1 MKEFD
6 SIRIVDKG
14 GDSLSFEMTGNVA
27 RSPYDTIVFLLRA
40 TSGLIAAS
48 AKDSADPQK
57 VADAFAKLFAKH
69 IAQDIQDERDC
80 RALRGVPRI
89 LRPPDGSHAE
99 EGKPVAVSEA
109 WRDVPGYGGKYQASD
124 MGRIAN
130 TFWRGR
136 RRKNGGRTIMAQFKK
151 KPHGN
156 ARESAKRFVHLTD
169 LEGHRKEVSAAKV
182 VAETFLGPVP
192 PGMAIFHKNGNPADN
207 SVWNLVFRTPEEIGR
222 MTGADSTR
230 RPVLKFSATG
240 ELLECYSSAR
250 QAAKQNYF
258 SYQAIIDRCNGKCK
272 RNILAPDGNYYAWDN
287 TVGVRKAKEDL
298 RALARQEGRL
308 FAPKNWPAT

>member
-1 MKEFD
+1 M
-6 SIRIVDKG
+6 
-14 GDSLSFEMTGNVA
+14 
-27 RSPYDTIVFLLRA
+27 
-40 TSGLIAAS
+40 
-48 AKDSADPQK
+48 
-57 VADAFAKLFAKH
+57 
-69 IAQDIQDERDC
+69 
-80 RALRGVPRI
+80 
-89 LRPPDGSHAE
+89 
-99 EGKPVAVSEA
+99 AVSEA

-130 TFWRGR
+130 TFWRGQR
-136 RRKNGGRTIMAQFKK
+136 RQNGGRTIMAQFKK

-169 LEGHRKEVSAAKV
+169 LEGHRKEISAAKV

-240 ELLECYSSAR
+240 ELLECYSSAAR
-250 QAAKQNYF
+250 LQSRTISATRPLLTDATANV
-258 SYQAIIDRCNGKCK
+258 NG
-272 RNILAPDGNYYAWDN
+272 
-287 TVGVRKAKEDL
+287 T
-298 RALARQEGRL
+298 
-308 FAPKNWPAT
+308 FWPRTATITPGTTPWA